1 MAKAKIAVTGSGTVQ
16 EDGTFMPTQFTDD
29 GHESFGAYPKCFG
42 HYISGR
48 KCCCEWAQACVMYTY
63 DNIGERSRNVRFQD
77 FETVRFREGMDFVVE
92 DDNSK
97 SINVNIDG
105 ADDFDVSD
113 INLKLIM
120 MMVWLAIEK
129 PGAAKALVL
138 KLDPRVK
145 CLEDIAAILGIS
157 KQAVQRRVA
166 HELGIGKRH
175 FKEEKVLK
183 LSEREVLVYQLHF
196 KGGKSLRKTG
206 ASIGISYESVRKIA
220 KKLESLG
227 FPRNENNNDTQMN

>member
-1 MAKAKIAVTGSGTVQ
+1 MVKAKVAVKGSG
-16 EDGTFMPTQFTDD
+16 EIHDDGRFVPTEFTDD
-29 GHESFGAYPKCFG
+29 GHESLGAYPKCFG

-63 DNIGERSRNVRFQD
+63 DNIGERSRTIRFQD

-92 DDNSK
+92 EDNSK

-105 ADDFDVSD
+105 AEDFDVSD

-120 MMVWLAIEK
+120 MMAWFAIEK

-166 HELGIGKRH
+166 YELGIGKRH

-183 LSEREVLVYQLHF
+183 LREIEVLVYQMHF
-196 KGGKSLRKTG
+196 KGGRSLRKTG
-206 ASIGISYESVRKIA
+206 AMIGISYESVRKIA
-220 KKLESLG
+220 KKLERLG
-227 FPRNENNNDTQMN
+227 FPRNGNGSDVQPE